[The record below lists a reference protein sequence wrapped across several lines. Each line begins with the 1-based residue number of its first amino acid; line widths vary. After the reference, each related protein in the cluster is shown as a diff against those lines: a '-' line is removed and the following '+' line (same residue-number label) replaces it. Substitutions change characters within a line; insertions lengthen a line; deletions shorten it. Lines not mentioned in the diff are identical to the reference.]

1 MTKFPEPFIKN
12 RTPPLEKN
20 HIFYRCSQHKVP
32 NIHWCKNI
40 EYFCLLGLG
49 IDRREYSILGATGGG
64 LGEETLVGVGSVN
77 SLLGLGFA
85 GGESG
90 ILLQNKFTTL
100 SAKTKNKNPN
110 YK

>member
-1 MTKFPEPFIKN
+1 MF
-12 RTPPLEKN
+12 
-20 HIFYRCSQHKVP
+20 VD
-32 NIHWCKNI
+32 
-40 EYFCLLGLG
+40 FCLLSLG
-49 IDRREYSILGATGGG
+49 IDRRREVLVQYTRCYRWWAPGR